1 MELSVG
7 VCFEGVSGEGVARR
21 ARGCAGPGGEAAVYE
36 DVQMRGRTC
45 GELRG
50 AETRGVRVLR
60 CVECAA
66 CGDVMARHG
75 LCRLRTRRS
84 GWWKRGG
91 QGSGGAEREA
101 GTEQA
106 GRAATTYSGS
116 MGSMGQAGRKGERVD
131 NEDNSE

>member
-1 MELSVG
+1 MRVLAVR
-7 VCFEGVSGEGVARR
+7 VSRGARADVR
-21 ARGCAGPGGEAAVYE
+21 APAERRQCTKMCKCAGGRAESCE
-36 DVQMRGRTC
+36 VQR
-45 GELRG
+45 
-50 AETRGVRVLR
+50 RGVRVLR

-75 LCRLRTRRS
+75 LCRLRMRRS